1 MTEAVAVMIDELLAE
16 SPGNALRQARE
27 HAGLSQREVADKL
40 HLLPRQVAAL
50 ESDDYQH
57 FSADIFCRGY
67 IKSYASLLGLD
78 FKPLLAAYLEICPTP
93 VQQEQP
99 SKRRAGSIQR
109 PAKGRSLQYWCLA
122 ATLLIVVALWWGG
135 QSTSEGELAAAVP
148 AKVEVDGRQVE
159 LSPQIVVA
167 ENVSDAINQQSFSLP
182 IIDQSSVEVAE
193 AGIEVTSVVT
203 PELRIEQP
211 TESLATPVIIAQGN
225 LSFSFSGDCW
235 VKVTDSNDKVL
246 FADLKRAEGSLR
258 LTGQPPFAILL
269 GDASSVSLVYNGEP
283 ITITKDDG
291 KNSSRFVLGRL

>member
-1 MTEAVAVMIDELLAE
+1 
-16 SPGNALRQARE
+16 
-27 HAGLSQREVADKL
+27 
-40 HLLPRQVAAL
+40 
-50 ESDDYQH
+50 
-57 FSADIFCRGY
+57 
-67 IKSYASLLGLD
+67 
-78 FKPLLAAYLEICPTP
+78 
-93 VQQEQP
+93 
-99 SKRRAGSIQR
+99 
-109 PAKGRSLQYWCLA
+109 
-122 ATLLIVVALWWGG
+122 
-135 QSTSEGELAAAVP
+135 
-148 AKVEVDGRQVE
+148 
-159 LSPQIVVA
+159 
-167 ENVSDAINQQSFSLP
+167 VSDAINQQSFSLP